1 MRVAEKGFKKRLI
14 VFVEQ
19 ASSLVSCTPLDL
31 KEIND
36 FKAPSF
42 FDDPAKLSEVLKYIR
57 EKHPDVEVE
66 TVDPRNPLFTFQVLK
81 HKVKG
86 GRATWVYNGK
96 KVFEGVPTIEQIEK
110 ILSETK

>member
-1 MRVAEKGFKKRLI
+1 MAEKGFKKRLI

-57 EKHPDVEVE
+57 EKHPDVEIE
-66 TVDPRNPLFTFQVLK
+66 TIDPRNPLFTFQVLK

-86 GRATWVYNGK
+86 GRATWVLNGK